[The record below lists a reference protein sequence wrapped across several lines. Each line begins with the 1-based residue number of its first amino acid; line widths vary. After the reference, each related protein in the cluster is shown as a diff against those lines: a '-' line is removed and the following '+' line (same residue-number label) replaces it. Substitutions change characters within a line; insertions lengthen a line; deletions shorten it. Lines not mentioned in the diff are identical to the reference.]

1 MRAWPWIIGGI
12 IAGAAMTVARP
23 LWAKTI
29 EGQRIERELAPLFD
43 VAEQKYNLPRGM
55 LSRVAYQESRFRR
68 DIIDG
73 ETRSS
78 VGASGL
84 MQFMPATAAEWG
96 VKLDDGSAA
105 DDIDGAARYLRYLF
119 VRLGS
124 RWDLALAAYNW
135 GIGNVQRK
143 GVARAPKETREY
155 VAGIL
160 GDLKLTQADAWYQS
174 A

>member
-1 MRAWPWIIGGI
+1 MRALPWIIAGI
-12 IAGAAMTVARP
+12 IAGVAVSASRP
-23 LWAKTI
+23 TWAKTA
-29 EGQRIERELAPLFD
+29 EGKRIERGLSPLFD
-43 VAEQKYNLPRGM
+43 AAEQKYNLPRGL

-73 ETRSS
+73 ETKSRT
-78 VGASGL
+78 GATGL

-96 VKLDDGSAA
+96 VRFDDGRAE
-105 DDIDGAARYLRYLF
+105 DDIDGAARYLRHLYI
-119 VRLGS
+119 RQGS

-143 GVARAPKETREY
+143 GVANAPKETRDY

-160 GDLKLTQADAWYQS
+160 GDLQLATAGAWYQT